1 MSSTIVSHLQTDIGR
16 RREQNEDNF
25 VWLRHLWGK
34 PSTLLIGVID
44 GVGGYEG
51 GEVAA
56 DIAKNT
62 IESYLQQLSFGAPLQ
77 LLKEAVIN
85 ANNNIYQK
93 RQSGELPRMS
103 CVLTVA
109 ILDAEKEMMYVAHV
123 GDTRGYIFRKGELIK
138 FTKDHSIVGF
148 KEDNGYITEEEA
160 MQHPQRNEISKMLG
174 EQLLDA
180 NDSEGYLDVFEHSFF
195 PNDIV
200 LLCSDG
206 LTDLVTRKG
215 ISDILSANAAD
226 LVHCAQ
232 LLIDKANEL
241 GGKDNIT
248 VGLATYEVKATGKKK
263 TYKRTIEVP
272 ISTEDIEP
280 TVTNVQPKRKKKEWW
295 WLLPVVFLVGFLANW
310 TGTRNLL
317 FPGANVK
324 HDTIYVKD
332 TLSTADSLLF
342 NDTLIQATDT
352 IFRERS
358 SQNLLDN

>member
-1 MSSTIVSHLQTDIGR
+1 
-16 RREQNEDNF
+16 
-25 VWLRHLWGK
+25 
-34 PSTLLIGVID
+34 
-44 GVGGYEG
+44 
-51 GEVAA
+51 
-56 DIAKNT
+56 
-62 IESYLQQLSFGAPLQ
+62 
-77 LLKEAVIN
+77 
-85 ANNNIYQK
+85 YQK

-215 ISDILSANAAD
+215 ISDILSA
-226 LVHCAQ
+226 
-232 LLIDKANEL
+232 
-241 GGKDNIT
+241 
-248 VGLATYEVKATGKKK
+248 
-263 TYKRTIEVP
+263 
-272 ISTEDIEP
+272 
-280 TVTNVQPKRKKKEWW
+280 
-295 WLLPVVFLVGFLANW
+295 
-310 TGTRNLL
+310 
-317 FPGANVK
+317 
-324 HDTIYVKD
+324 
-332 TLSTADSLLF
+332 
-342 NDTLIQATDT
+342 
-352 IFRERS
+352 
-358 SQNLLDN
+358 